1 MIIVSRVLAVAVFSL
16 AASLSAQAEE
26 GREIRSPVHADPDLA
41 LRIQERERLLT

>member
-26 GREIRSPVHADPDLA
+26 GEKSGAPSTPIPT

>member
-26 GREIRSPVHADPDLA
+26 GRSPVHADPDLA